1 MDRVRRGLRN
11 LKFAVPLLSLLIL
24 VMAGCAKPP
33 QVDIDA
39 AKGAIDSAVA
49 AEAKDYAGPSLQAA
63 NDSWAALQT
72 ELQAQESK
80 FALFRSYKKAK
91 EMAATTKAAGEKATA
106 DANAQKAKVK
116 DECTAMM
123 ATAQTSID
131 EAKALLEKAPKG
143 KGEKEAIEAL
153 KAELTGA
160 ETSLADANA
169 AFSSGKYLQAKSKL
183 QAVVNAAND
192 VKTQVQAAIDAKM
205 GKK

>member
-1 MDRVRRGLRN
+1 MDRVRRGLRSAK
-11 LKFAVPLLSLLIL
+11 LLLPLLSLLIL

-39 AKGAIDSAVA
+39 AKAAIDGAVA
-49 AEAKDYAGPSLQAA
+49 AEAKDYAGSSLQAA
-63 NDSWAALQT
+63 NDAWATLQT
-72 ELQAQESK
+72 ELTAQESK

-91 EMAATTKAAGEKATA
+91 EMAAAAKAAGEKATA
-106 DANAQKAKVK
+106 DANAQKEKVK
-116 DECTAMM
+116 AECQTMM
-123 ATAQTSID
+123 TGAQTAID

-169 AFSSGKYLQAKSKL
+169 AFSSGKFLQARSKL
-183 QAVVNAAND
+183 QAVMNAAND

-205 GKK
+205 GK

>member
-1 MDRVRRGLRN
+1 MRRGLRSAK
-11 LKFAVPLLSLLIL
+11 LLLPLLSLLIL

-39 AKGAIDSAVA
+39 AKAAIDGAVA
-49 AEAKDYAGPSLQAA
+49 AEAKDYAGSSLQAA
-63 NDSWAALQT
+63 NDAWATLQT
-72 ELQAQESK
+72 ELTAQESK

-91 EMAATTKAAGEKATA
+91 EMAAAAKAAGEKASA
-106 DANAQKAKVK
+106 DANAQKEKVK
-116 DECTAMM
+116 AECQTMM
-123 ATAQTSID
+123 TGAQTAID

-169 AFSSGKYLQAKSKL
+169 AFSSGKFLQARSKL
-183 QAVVNAAND
+183 QAVMNAAND

-205 GKK
+205 GK

>member
-1 MDRVRRGLRN
+1 MDRVRRGLRSAK
-11 LKFAVPLLSLLIL
+11 LLLPLLSLLIL

-39 AKGAIDSAVA
+39 AKAAIDGAVA
-49 AEAKDYAGPSLQAA
+49 AEAKDYAGSSLQAA
-63 NDSWAALQT
+63 NDAWATLQT
-72 ELQAQESK
+72 ELTAQESK

-91 EMAATTKAAGEKATA
+91 EMAAAAKAAGEKASA
-106 DANAQKAKVK
+106 DANAQKEKVK
-116 DECTAMM
+116 AECQTMM
-123 ATAQTSID
+123 TGAQTAID

-169 AFSSGKYLQAKSKL
+169 AFSSGKFLQARSKL
-183 QAVVNAAND
+183 QAVMNAAND

-205 GKK
+205 GK

>member
-1 MDRVRRGLRN
+1 MDRVRRGLRSAK
-11 LKFAVPLLSLLIL
+11 LLLPLLSLLIL

-39 AKGAIDSAVA
+39 AKAAIDGAVA
-49 AEAKDYAGPSLQAA
+49 AEAKDYAGSSLQAA
-63 NDSWAALQT
+63 NDAWATLQT
-72 ELQAQESK
+72 ELTAQESK

-91 EMAATTKAAGEKATA
+91 EMAAAAKAAGEKASA
-106 DANAQKAKVK
+106 DANAQKEKVK
-116 DECTAMM
+116 AECQTMM
-123 ATAQTSID
+123 TGAQTAID

-169 AFSSGKYLQAKSKL
+169 ACSSGKFLQARSKL
-183 QAVVNAAND
+183 QAVMNAAND
-192 VKTQVQAAIDAKM
+192 VKTQAQSAIDAEM
-205 GKK
+205 GK